1 MAAPKTILVVDNDPD
16 LRDAVREV
24 ITHAGYHFIEA
35 ASGEESIELATR
47 VVPDLILMD
56 IYMPGIGGLE
66 AAERIRDHGPTRRV
80 PIVALTGELL
90 GDQARARH
98 AGEVFHSILWKPMT
112 PTKLMLHIR
121 GVIGDP

>member
-1 MAAPKTILVVDNDPD
+1 MDAHRVILVVDNDAD
-16 LRDAVREV
+16 LRSAVGAV
-24 ITHAGYHFIEA
+24 LGHAGYQVVEA
-35 ASGEESIELATR
+35 ESGERSIELALS
-47 VVPDLILMD
+47 VAPDLILMD

-66 AAERIRDHGPTRRV
+66 AAERIRAHERTHHI

-112 PTKLMLHIR
+112 PTKLLMHVGAILGAR
-121 GVIGDP
+121 